1 MNNKIKLRTPGYY
14 KNFHCISSECKDN
27 CCVGGWQID
36 IDEETAEYYS
46 TVNGDF
52 GKKLRDNIDYDNLCF
67 RLKDGKCPF
76 LDNNNLCGIYKE
88 LGEEHIGIVCD
99 QFPRFTEY
107 FGSVK
112 ERGIGLAC
120 EEAAK
125 IILTDRSNFSYS
137 ETDTDEDV
145 FDDSEFDSSLA
156 DMLML
161 LRDEFM
167 YIIEKTD
174 YTFNQKMIIII
185 NIAADFQNHINNNDY
200 NSMNKLYKKKK
211 QHDFNSCFISDFRQI
226 SFNELEQNMASVWY
240 AYLELETLGDEWHDF
255 TDKIMDFLHPRKIRM
270 LLKITNMK
278 AGKYSTIKAFE
289 EYTKYLNSYYAE
301 NTAELE
307 NILKYYIF
315 RYLLKASYDH
325 DLFGKIQLAAANIAI
340 LRDMEIYR
348 FIQNGNKFSSDDRM
362 DIIHIFSREVE
373 YSEDNLETLAEEFI
387 FDDIFKS
394 ENIIKLF
401 NFSY

>member
-88 LGEEHIGIVCD
+88 LGEEHIGFVCD

-107 FGSVK
+107 FGNVK

-167 YIIEKTD
+167 YVIEKTD

-200 NSMNKLYKKKK
+200 NSMNKLYKKIK

-240 AYLELETLGDEWHDF
+240 AYLELETLGDEWPDF
-255 TDKIMDFLHPRKIRM
+255 TDKIMDFLHPENSHASENNEHESRKIQY
-270 LLKITNMK
+270 NQ
-278 AGKYSTIKAFE
+278 AF
-289 EYTKYLNSYYAE
+289 
-301 NTAELE
+301 
-307 NILKYYIF
+307 
-315 RYLLKASYDH
+315 
-325 DLFGKIQLAAANIAI
+325 
-340 LRDMEIYR
+340 
-348 FIQNGNKFSSDDRM
+348 
-362 DIIHIFSREVE
+362 
-373 YSEDNLETLAEEFI
+373 
-387 FDDIFKS
+387 
-394 ENIIKLF
+394 
-401 NFSY
+401 

>member
-67 RLKDGKCPF
+67 KLKDGKCPF

-107 FGSVK
+107 FGNVK

-167 YIIEKTD
+167 YVIEKTD

-200 NSMNKLYKKKK
+200 NSKH
-211 QHDFNSCFISDFRQI
+211 HDFNSCFISDFRQI
-226 SFNELEQNMASVWY
+226 SFNELEQDMASVWY
-240 AYLELETLGDEWHDF
+240 AYLELETLGDEWPDF
-255 TDKIMDFLHPRKIRM
+255 TDKIMDFLHPENSNASENNEHESRKIQY
-270 LLKITNMK
+270 NQ
-278 AGKYSTIKAFE
+278 AFE

-348 FIQNGNKFSSDDRM
+348 FIQNGNKFLSDDRM

>member
-1 MNNKIKLRTPGYY
+1 MNNKIKLRTPEYY

-67 RLKDGKCPF
+67 KLKDGKCPF

-88 LGEEHIGIVCD
+88 LGEEHIGVVCD

-107 FGSVK
+107 FGNVK

-167 YIIEKTD
+167 YVIEKTD

-200 NSMNKLYKKKK
+200 NSMNKLYKKIK

-240 AYLELETLGDEWHDF
+240 AYLELETLGDEWSDF
-255 TDKIMDFLHPRKIRM
+255 TDKIMDFLHPENSHASENNERESRKIQY
-270 LLKITNMK
+270 NQ
-278 AGKYSTIKAFE
+278 AFE

-348 FIQNGNKFSSDDRM
+348 FVQNGNKFSSDDRM

>member
-67 RLKDGKCPF
+67 KLKDGKCPF

-107 FGSVK
+107 FGNVK

-167 YIIEKTD
+167 YVIEKTD

-185 NIAADFQNHINNNDY
+185 NMAADFQNHINNNDY
-200 NSMNKLYKKKK
+200 NSMNKLYKKIK
-211 QHDFNSCFISDFRQI
+211 QHDFNTCFISDFRQI

-240 AYLELETLGDEWHDF
+240 AYLELETLGDEWPDF
-255 TDKIMDFLHPRKIRM
+255 TDKIMDFLHPENSNASENNEHESRKIQY
-270 LLKITNMK
+270 NQ
-278 AGKYSTIKAFE
+278 AFE

>member
-36 IDEETAEYYS
+36 IDEETAKYYS

-107 FGSVK
+107 FGNVK

-185 NIAADFQNHINNNDY
+185 NIAADFQNHINKNDY
-200 NSMNKLYKKKK
+200 NSMKKLYKKIK

-226 SFNELEQNMASVWY
+226 PFNELEQNMASVWY
-240 AYLELETLGDEWHDF
+240 AYLELETLGDEWPDF
-255 TDKIMDFLHPRKIRM
+255 IDKIMDFLHPENSNASENNEHESRKIQY
-270 LLKITNMK
+270 NQ
-278 AGKYSTIKAFE
+278 AFE

-348 FIQNGNKFSSDDRM
+348 FIQNSNKFSSDDRM

-401 NFSY
+401 NFNY

>member
-52 GKKLRDNIDYDNLCF
+52 GKKLRDNIDYDNFCF

-107 FGSVK
+107 FGNVK

-167 YIIEKTD
+167 YVIEKTD

-200 NSMNKLYKKKK
+200 NSMNKLYKKIK
-211 QHDFNSCFISDFRQI
+211 QHDLIAALSAISARFHLMNLNKI
-226 SFNELEQNMASVWY
+226 
-240 AYLELETLGDEWHDF
+240 WHLYGMH
-255 TDKIMDFLHPRKIRM
+255 I
-270 LLKITNMK
+270 
-278 AGKYSTIKAFE
+278 
-289 EYTKYLNSYYAE
+289 LN
-301 NTAELE
+301 
-307 NILKYYIF
+307 
-315 RYLLKASYDH
+315 
-325 DLFGKIQLAAANIAI
+325 
-340 LRDMEIYR
+340 
-348 FIQNGNKFSSDDRM
+348 
-362 DIIHIFSREVE
+362 
-373 YSEDNLETLAEEFI
+373 
-387 FDDIFKS
+387 
-394 ENIIKLF
+394 
-401 NFSY
+401 

>member
-1 MNNKIKLRTPGYY
+1 
-14 KNFHCISSECKDN
+14 
-27 CCVGGWQID
+27 
-36 IDEETAEYYS
+36 
-46 TVNGDF
+46 
-52 GKKLRDNIDYDNLCF
+52 
-67 RLKDGKCPF
+67 
-76 LDNNNLCGIYKE
+76 
-88 LGEEHIGIVCD
+88 
-99 QFPRFTEY
+99 
-107 FGSVK
+107 
-112 ERGIGLAC
+112 
-120 EEAAK
+120 
-125 IILTDRSNFSYS
+125 
-137 ETDTDEDV
+137 
-145 FDDSEFDSSLA
+145 
-156 DMLML
+156 MLML

-167 YIIEKTD
+167 FVIEKTD
-174 YTFNQKMIIII
+174 YTFNQKIIIII

-200 NSMNKLYKKKK
+200 NSMNKLYKKIK

-240 AYLELETLGDEWHDF
+240 AYLELETLGDEWPDF
-255 TDKIMDFLHPRKIRM
+255 TDKIMDFLHPENSNASENNEHESMKIQY
-270 LLKITNMK
+270 NQ
-278 AGKYSTIKAFE
+278 AFE

-348 FIQNGNKFSSDDRM
+348 FIQNGNNFSSDDRM

>member
-1 MNNKIKLRTPGYY
+1 MNNKIKLRTPEYY

-67 RLKDGKCPF
+67 KLKDGKCPF

-88 LGEEHIGIVCD
+88 LGEEHIGVVCD

-107 FGSVK
+107 FGNVK

-167 YIIEKTD
+167 YVIEKTD

-200 NSMNKLYKKKK
+200 NSMNKLYKKIK

-240 AYLELETLGDEWHDF
+240 AYLELETLGDEWPDF
-255 TDKIMDFLHPRKIRM
+255 TDKIMDFLHPENSHASENNKCESRKIQY
-270 LLKITNMK
+270 NQ
-278 AGKYSTIKAFE
+278 AFE

-348 FIQNGNKFSSDDRM
+348 FVQNGNKFSSDDRM

>member
-67 RLKDGKCPF
+67 KLKDGKCPF

-107 FGSVK
+107 FGNVK

-167 YIIEKTD
+167 YVIEKTD

-200 NSMNKLYKKKK
+200 NSMNKLYKKIK

-240 AYLELETLGDEWHDF
+240 AYLELETLGDEWPDF
-255 TDKIMDFLHPRKIRM
+255 ADKIMDFLHPENSNASENNEHESRKIQY
-270 LLKITNMK
+270 NQ
-278 AGKYSTIKAFE
+278 AFE

-348 FIQNGNKFSSDDRM
+348 FIQNGNNFSSDDRM

-387 FDDIFKS
+387 FDDIF
-394 ENIIKLF
+394 

>member
-67 RLKDGKCPF
+67 KLKDGKCPF

-88 LGEEHIGIVCD
+88 LGEEHIGVVCD

-107 FGSVK
+107 FGNVK

-167 YIIEKTD
+167 YVIEKTN
-174 YTFNQKMIIII
+174 YTFNQKIIVII

-200 NSMNKLYKKKK
+200 NSMNKLYKKIK

-240 AYLELETLGDEWHDF
+240 AYLELETLGDEWPDF
-255 TDKIMDFLHPRKIRM
+255 TDKIMDFLHPENSYASENNKCESRKIQY
-270 LLKITNMK
+270 NQ
-278 AGKYSTIKAFE
+278 AFE

-348 FIQNGNKFSSDDRM
+348 FVQNGNKFSSDDRM

>member
-107 FGSVK
+107 FGNVK

-167 YIIEKTD
+167 YVIEKTD
-174 YTFNQKMIIII
+174 YTFNQKMI
-185 NIAADFQNHINNNDY
+185 NHINNNDY
-200 NSMNKLYKKKK
+200 NSMNKLYKKIK

-240 AYLELETLGDEWHDF
+240 AYLELETLGDEWPDF
-255 TDKIMDFLHPRKIRM
+255 TDKIMDFLHPENSNASENNEHESMKIQY
-270 LLKITNMK
+270 NQ
-278 AGKYSTIKAFE
+278 AFE

-348 FIQNGNKFSSDDRM
+348 FIQNGNNFSSDDRM

>member
-36 IDEETAEYYS
+36 IDAETAAYYS

-67 RLKDGKCPF
+67 KLKDGKCPF

-88 LGEEHIGIVCD
+88 LGEEHIGVVCD

-107 FGSVK
+107 FGNVK

-167 YIIEKTD
+167 YVIEKTD

-200 NSMNKLYKKKK
+200 NSINKLYKKIK

-240 AYLELETLGDEWHDF
+240 AYLELETLGDEWPDF
-255 TDKIMDFLHPRKIRM
+255 THKIMDFLHPENSNASENNEHESRKIQY
-270 LLKITNMK
+270 NQ
-278 AGKYSTIKAFE
+278 AFE

-348 FIQNGNKFSSDDRM
+348 FIQNGNKFLSDDRM

>member
-67 RLKDGKCPF
+67 KLKDGKCPF

-107 FGSVK
+107 FGIVK

-137 ETDTDEDV
+137 ETNTDEDV

-167 YIIEKTD
+167 YVIEKTD

-185 NIAADFQNHINNNDY
+185 NIATDFQIHINNNDY
-200 NSMNKLYKKKK
+200 NSMNKLYKKIK

-226 SFNELEQNMASVWY
+226 SFNEQNMASVWY
-240 AYLELETLGDEWHDF
+240 AYLEQETLGDEWPDF
-255 TDKIMDFLHPRKIRM
+255 TDKKMDFLHPENSNASENNEHESMKIQY
-270 LLKITNMK
+270 NQ
-278 AGKYSTIKAFE
+278 AFE

-348 FIQNGNKFSSDDRM
+348 FIQNGNNFSSDDRM

>member
-1 MNNKIKLRTPGYY
+1 MNNKMKLRTPGYY

-36 IDEETAEYYS
+36 IDEETAEYYR

-67 RLKDGKCPF
+67 KLKDGKCPF

-107 FGSVK
+107 FGNVK

-167 YIIEKTD
+167 YVIEKTD

-200 NSMNKLYKKKK
+200 NSMNKLYKKIK

-240 AYLELETLGDEWHDF
+240 AYLELETLGDEWPDF
-255 TDKIMDFLHPRKIRM
+255 TDKIMDFLHPENSNASENNEHESRKIQY
-270 LLKITNMK
+270 NQ
-278 AGKYSTIKAFE
+278 AFE

-307 NILKYYIF
+307 NILK
-315 RYLLKASYDH
+315 YLLKASYDH

>member
-67 RLKDGKCPF
+67 KLKDGKCPF

-107 FGSVK
+107 FGNVK

-167 YIIEKTD
+167 YVIEKTD

-185 NIAADFQNHINNNDY
+185 NMAADFQNHINNNDY
-200 NSMNKLYKKKK
+200 NSMNKLYKKIK

-240 AYLELETLGDEWHDF
+240 AYLELETLGDEWPDF
-255 TDKIMDFLHPRKIRM
+255 TDKIMDFLHPENSNASENNEHESRKIQY
-270 LLKITNMK
+270 NQ
-278 AGKYSTIKAFE
+278 AFE

-307 NILKYYIF
+307 NILKYYI
-315 RYLLKASYDH
+315 
-325 DLFGKIQLAAANIAI
+325 
-340 LRDMEIYR
+340 
-348 FIQNGNKFSSDDRM
+348 SD
-362 DIIHIFSREVE
+362 IC
-373 YSEDNLETLAEEFI
+373 
-387 FDDIFKS
+387 
-394 ENIIKLF
+394 
-401 NFSY
+401 

>member
-1 MNNKIKLRTPGYY
+1 MNNKIKLRTPKYY

-67 RLKDGKCPF
+67 KLKDGKCPF
-76 LDNNNLCGIYKE
+76 LDNNNLCSIYKE
-88 LGEEHIGIVCD
+88 LGEEHIGVVCD

-107 FGSVK
+107 FGNIK

-167 YIIEKTD
+167 YVIEKTD

-200 NSMNKLYKKKK
+200 NSMNKLYKKIK

-240 AYLELETLGDEWHDF
+240 AYLELETLGDEWPDF
-255 TDKIMDFLHPRKIRM
+255 TDKIMDFLHPENSHASENNERESRKIQY
-270 LLKITNMK
+270 NQ
-278 AGKYSTIKAFE
+278 AFE

-348 FIQNGNKFSSDDRM
+348 FVQNGNKFSSDDRM

>member
-67 RLKDGKCPF
+67 KLKDGKCPF

-107 FGSVK
+107 FGNVK

-145 FDDSEFDSSLA
+145 FDDSEFDS
-156 DMLML
+156 
-161 LRDEFM
+161 R
-167 YIIEKTD
+167 
-174 YTFNQKMIIII
+174 
-185 NIAADFQNHINNNDY
+185 INNVIENLIPGNSQMIWNNYLSASTDRTFTVDGRMVRIVVATGGGHSQIVIY
-200 NSMNKLYKKKK
+200 N
-211 QHDFNSCFISDFRQI
+211 
-226 SFNELEQNMASVWY
+226 
-240 AYLELETLGDEWHDF
+240 
-255 TDKIMDFLHPRKIRM
+255 
-270 LLKITNMK
+270 
-278 AGKYSTIKAFE
+278 
-289 EYTKYLNSYYAE
+289 
-301 NTAELE
+301 
-307 NILKYYIF
+307 
-315 RYLLKASYDH
+315 
-325 DLFGKIQLAAANIAI
+325 
-340 LRDMEIYR
+340 
-348 FIQNGNKFSSDDRM
+348 
-362 DIIHIFSREVE
+362 
-373 YSEDNLETLAEEFI
+373 
-387 FDDIFKS
+387 
-394 ENIIKLF
+394 
-401 NFSY
+401 

>member
-52 GKKLRDNIDYDNLCF
+52 GKKLRENIDYDNLCF
-67 RLKDGKCPF
+67 KLKDGKCPF

-88 LGEEHIGIVCD
+88 LGEEHIGVVCD

-107 FGSVK
+107 FGNVK

-125 IILTDRSNFSYS
+125 IILTDRSTFSYS
-137 ETDTDEDV
+137 ETDTEEDV
-145 FDDSEFDSSLA
+145 FEDSEFDSRLA
-156 DMLML
+156 DMLIL

-167 YIIEKTD
+167 YVIEKTD

-185 NIAADFQNHINNNDY
+185 NIAADFQNHINKNDY
-200 NSMNKLYKKKK
+200 NSMKKLYKKIK

-240 AYLELETLGDEWHDF
+240 AYLELETLGDEWPDF
-255 TDKIMDFLHPRKIRM
+255 TDKIMVFLHPENSHASENNEHESKKIQY
-270 LLKITNMK
+270 NQ
-278 AGKYSTIKAFE
+278 AFE

-348 FIQNGNKFSSDDRM
+348 FVQNSNKFSSDDRK

-373 YSEDNLETLAEEFI
+373 YSEDNLEILAEEFI

>member
-52 GKKLRDNIDYDNLCF
+52 GEKLRDNIDYDNLCF
-67 RLKDGKCPF
+67 KLKDGKCPF

-88 LGEEHIGIVCD
+88 LGEEHIGN
-99 QFPRFTEY
+99 
-107 FGSVK
+107 VK

-167 YIIEKTD
+167 YVIEKTD

-200 NSMNKLYKKKK
+200 NSMNKLYKKIK

-240 AYLELETLGDEWHDF
+240 AYLELETLGDEWPDF
-255 TDKIMDFLHPRKIRM
+255 TDKIMDFLHPENSNASENNEHESMKIQY
-270 LLKITNMK
+270 NQ
-278 AGKYSTIKAFE
+278 AFE

-348 FIQNGNKFSSDDRM
+348 FIQNGNNFSSDDRM

>member
-1 MNNKIKLRTPGYY
+1 MEN
-14 KNFHCISSECKDN
+14 
-27 CCVGGWQID
+27 
-36 IDEETAEYYS
+36 
-46 TVNGDF
+46 F

-67 RLKDGKCPF
+67 KLKDGKCPF

-107 FGSVK
+107 FGNVK

-156 DMLML
+156 NMLML

-167 YIIEKTD
+167 YVIEKTD

-185 NIAADFQNHINNNDY
+185 NMAADFQNHINNNDY
-200 NSMNKLYKKKK
+200 NSMNKLYKKIK

-226 SFNELEQNMASVWY
+226 SFNELEQNMTSVWY
-240 AYLELETLGDEWHDF
+240 AYLELETLGDEWPDF
-255 TDKIMDFLHPRKIRM
+255 TDKIMDFLHPENSNASENNEQESRKIQY
-270 LLKITNMK
+270 NQ
-278 AGKYSTIKAFE
+278 AFE

-348 FIQNGNKFSSDDRM
+348 FIQM
-362 DIIHIFSREVE
+362 ATIFHLMTEWI
-373 YSEDNLETLAEEFI
+373 LFI
-387 FDDIFKS
+387 FFRVKL
-394 ENIIKLF
+394 NILKIILKHLPRS
-401 NFSY
+401 SYLMIYSNLKIL

>member
-1 MNNKIKLRTPGYY
+1 MNNKIKLRTPEYY

-67 RLKDGKCPF
+67 KLKDGKCPF

-88 LGEEHIGIVCD
+88 LGEEHIGVVCD

-107 FGSVK
+107 FGNVK

-137 ETDTDEDV
+137 ETNTDEDV

-167 YIIEKTD
+167 YVIEKTD

-200 NSMNKLYKKKK
+200 NSMNKLYKKIK

-240 AYLELETLGDEWHDF
+240 AYLELETLGDEWPDF
-255 TDKIMDFLHPRKIRM
+255 TDKIMDFLHPENSHASENNERESRKIQY
-270 LLKITNMK
+270 NQ
-278 AGKYSTIKAFE
+278 AFE

-348 FIQNGNKFSSDDRM
+348 FVQNGNKFSSDDRM
-362 DIIHIFSREVE
+362 NIIHIFSREVE

>member
-67 RLKDGKCPF
+67 KLKDGKCPF

-107 FGSVK
+107 FGNVK

-120 EEAAK
+120 EEATK

-167 YIIEKTD
+167 YVIEKTD

-200 NSMNKLYKKKK
+200 NSMNKLYKKIK

-240 AYLELETLGDEWHDF
+240 AYLELETLGDEWPDF
-255 TDKIMDFLHPRKIRM
+255 TDKIMDFLHPENSNASENNEHESRKIQY
-270 LLKITNMK
+270 NQ
-278 AGKYSTIKAFE
+278 AFE

-387 FDDIFKS
+387 FDDRFKS

>member
-67 RLKDGKCPF
+67 KLKDGKCPF

-107 FGSVK
+107 FGNVK

-137 ETDTDEDV
+137 ETNTDEDV

-167 YIIEKTD
+167 YVIEKTD

-185 NIAADFQNHINNNDY
+185 NIATDFQIHINNNDY
-200 NSMNKLYKKKK
+200 NSMNKLYKKIK

-240 AYLELETLGDEWHDF
+240 AYLELETLGDEWPDF
-255 TDKIMDFLHPRKIRM
+255 TDKIMDFLHPENSNASENNEHESMKIQY
-270 LLKITNMK
+270 NQ
-278 AGKYSTIKAFE
+278 AFE

-348 FIQNGNKFSSDDRM
+348 FIQNGNNFSSDDRM
-362 DIIHIFSREVE
+362 DIIHIFSREV
-373 YSEDNLETLAEEFI
+373 EDNLETLAEEFI

>member
-67 RLKDGKCPF
+67 KLKDGKCPF

-88 LGEEHIGIVCD
+88 LGEEHIGVVCD

-107 FGSVK
+107 FGNVK

-125 IILTDRSNFSYS
+125 IILTDRSIFSYS

-167 YIIEKTD
+167 YVIEKTD

-200 NSMNKLYKKKK
+200 NSMNKLYKKIK

-240 AYLELETLGDEWHDF
+240 AYLELETLGDEWPDF
-255 TDKIMDFLHPRKIRM
+255 TDKIMDFLHPENSHASENNERESRKIQY
-270 LLKITNMK
+270 NQ
-278 AGKYSTIKAFE
+278 AFE

-348 FIQNGNKFSSDDRM
+348 FVQNGSKFSSDDRM

>member
-67 RLKDGKCPF
+67 KLKDGKCPF

-107 FGSVK
+107 FGNVK

-167 YIIEKTD
+167 YVIEKTD

-185 NIAADFQNHINNNDY
+185 NIVADFQNHIN
-200 NSMNKLYKKKK
+200 KLYKKIK

-240 AYLELETLGDEWHDF
+240 AYLELETLGDEWPDF
-255 TDKIMDFLHPRKIRM
+255 TDKIMDFLHPENSNASENNEHESRKIQY
-270 LLKITNMK
+270 NQ
-278 AGKYSTIKAFE
+278 AFE

>member
-67 RLKDGKCPF
+67 KLKDGKCPF

-107 FGSVK
+107 FGNVK

-167 YIIEKTD
+167 YVIEKTD

-200 NSMNKLYKKKK
+200 NSMNKLYKKIK

-240 AYLELETLGDEWHDF
+240 AYLELETLGDEWPDF
-255 TDKIMDFLHPRKIRM
+255 TDKIMDFLHPENSNASENNEHESRKIQY
-270 LLKITNMK
+270 NQ
-278 AGKYSTIKAFE
+278 AFE

-348 FIQNGNKFSSDDRM
+348 FTKMATNFHLMTEWILFISFRVKLNILKIILKHLPRSSYLM
-362 DIIHIFSREVE
+362 I
-373 YSEDNLETLAEEFI
+373 YSNLKIL
-387 FDDIFKS
+387 
-394 ENIIKLF
+394 
-401 NFSY
+401 

>member
-107 FGSVK
+107 FGNVK

-167 YIIEKTD
+167 FVIEKTD
-174 YTFNQKMIIII
+174 YTFNQKIIIII

-200 NSMNKLYKKKK
+200 NSMNKLYKKIK

-240 AYLELETLGDEWHDF
+240 AYLELETLGDEWPDF
-255 TDKIMDFLHPRKIRM
+255 TDKIMDFLHPENSNASENNEHESMKIQY
-270 LLKITNMK
+270 NQ
-278 AGKYSTIKAFE
+278 AFE

-325 DLFGKIQLAAANIAI
+325 DLFGKISLQLRILQFCVIWKFIVSSKMATIFHLMTEWILFISFRVKLNILKII
-340 LRDMEIYR
+340 LKHLPRSSYLMIY
-348 FIQNGNKFSSDDRM
+348 S
-362 DIIHIFSREVE
+362 
-373 YSEDNLETLAEEFI
+373 NLKIL
-387 FDDIFKS
+387 
-394 ENIIKLF
+394 
-401 NFSY
+401 

>member
-1 MNNKIKLRTPGYY
+1 ME
-14 KNFHCISSECKDN
+14 IS
-27 CCVGGWQID
+27 
-36 IDEETAEYYS
+36 
-46 TVNGDF
+46 

-67 RLKDGKCPF
+67 KLKDGKCPF

-107 FGSVK
+107 FGNVK

-167 YIIEKTD
+167 YVIEKTD

-185 NIAADFQNHINNNDY
+185 NMAADFQNHINNNDY
-200 NSMNKLYKKKK
+200 NSMNKLYKKIK

-240 AYLELETLGDEWHDF
+240 AYLELETLGDEWPDF
-255 TDKIMDFLHPRKIRM
+255 TDKIMDFLHPENSNASENNEHESRKIQY
-270 LLKITNMK
+270 NQ
-278 AGKYSTIKAFE
+278 AFE

>member
-67 RLKDGKCPF
+67 KLKDGKCPF

-107 FGSVK
+107 FGNVK

-137 ETDTDEDV
+137 ETNTDEDV

-167 YIIEKTD
+167 YVIEKTD

-185 NIAADFQNHINNNDY
+185 NIATDFQIHINNNDY
-200 NSMNKLYKKKK
+200 NSMNKLYKKIK
-211 QHDFNSCFISDFRQI
+211 QHDFNSCFISDFSQI

-240 AYLELETLGDEWHDF
+240 AYLELETLGDEWPDF
-255 TDKIMDFLHPRKIRM
+255 TDKIMDFLHPENSNASENNEHESRKIQY
-270 LLKITNMK
+270 NQ
-278 AGKYSTIKAFE
+278 AFE